1 MICTGPQRRKSTF
14 CCFLAGLTQRSCVRA
29 CRYFKRVDRKG
40 KAREMYP
47 PGPIMF
53 VRPLKHLVRA
63 DNGRKSRSGFRIK
76 RTFDAVWI
84 TPQELVSEGIL
95 VSSMVSPI
103 RHWHRRWWL
112 NGDLGFEWEWLNGE
126 AWMHHVRGGHLIHRA
141 FLTGGKNSKY
151 EPVRTGQ
158 HPTQKEHYSRGPKRG
173 PPFVHHAAF
182 PSFAYFHDKHQHNG
196 S

>member
-1 MICTGPQRRKSTF
+1 MTLWAALSLLDVP
-14 CCFLAGLTQRSCVRA
+14 V

-84 TPQELVSEGIL
+84 TPQELISEGIL

-103 RHWHRRWWL
+103 KHGPRGWC
-112 NGDLGFEWEWLNGE
+112 LG
-126 AWMHHVRGGHLIHRA
+126 VQ
-141 FLTGGKNSKY
+141 
-151 EPVRTGQ
+151 GQ
-158 HPTQKEHYSRGPKRG
+158 CLHQEHG
-173 PPFVHHAAF
+173 
-182 PSFAYFHDKHQHNG
+182 
-196 S
+196 